1 MKKNIMTS
9 VAVVCMLVAIMGLI
23 YTKHYYVTE
32 LECISYE
39 YKSQI
44 DSLHRENDQ
53 LKTELEDLNDN
64 VWNMINGEDFKV
76 TVSHDGVTETYA
88 TN

>member
-23 YTKHYYVTE
+23 YTKHYYATE

-53 LKTELEDLNDN
+53 LKTKFEDLNDN
-64 VWNMINGEDFKV
+64 VWNMMNGEDYKV
-76 TVSHDGVTETYA
+76 TVSHDGVTEIYA

>member
-1 MKKNIMTS
+1 MKKNIITS

-39 YKSQI
+39 YNSQI

-53 LKTELEDLNDN
+53 LKTKFEDLNDN
-64 VWNMINGEDFKV
+64 VWNMMNGGDYKV
-76 TVSHDGVTETYA
+76 VVTHDGMTKIYA
-88 TN
+88 TD